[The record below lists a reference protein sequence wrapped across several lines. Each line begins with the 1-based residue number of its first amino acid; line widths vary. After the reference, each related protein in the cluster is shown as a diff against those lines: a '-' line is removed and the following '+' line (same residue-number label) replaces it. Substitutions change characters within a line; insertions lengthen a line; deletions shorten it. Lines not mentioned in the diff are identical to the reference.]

1 MNPHSKTVWASAQHM
16 ADSFLSRLPSLLVAV
31 IVFLLFYFGSVLLSR
46 IIRRATRDN
55 RRNLGVVFARLSGA
69 AVVLVGLLIAFS
81 IVAPSFEAGDLI
93 KVLGIGSVAI
103 GFAFQNILQ
112 NFLAG
117 LLLLWAEPFRV
128 GDQIKLDTFEGTVE
142 DIQTRAT
149 TIKTYDG
156 RRVVIPN
163 AELFIH
169 SVTVNT
175 AFEIRRW
182 EYELSTKAPHSLAE
196 LKSFL
201 VDTLAKVDGVLPEPA
216 PEALVIDLGDADA
229 GIVKL
234 RLTWWTK
241 NPRQHEMVASHDRVL
256 TAIRDALQKRVNRQ
270 SQDLEARAA

>member
-1 MNPHSKTVWASAQHM
+1 MNPHYRTIWAAGQHIL
-16 ADSFLSRLPSLLVAV
+16 DGFLTRLPSLAIAIV
-31 IVFLLFYFGSVLLSR
+31 VFLAFYFGSILLNR
-46 IIRRATRDN
+46 IIRRATHLHRP
-55 RRNLGVVFARLSGA
+55 NLGVVFARLAGA
-69 AVVLVGLLIAFS
+69 AVVLLGLLVAFS
-81 IVAPSFEAGDLI
+81 IVAPSFQAGDLI

-128 GDQIKLDTFEGTVE
+128 GDQIKLDNFEGTVE

-163 AELFIH
+163 AELLTH

-182 EYELSTKAPHSLAE
+182 EYEFSANAEDGLAQLKAAILETLKNVEGVLSTP
-196 LKSFL
+196 
-201 VDTLAKVDGVLPEPA
+201 P
-216 PEALVIDLGDADA
+216 PEALVVDLGDS
-229 GIVKL
+229 GLNVVKL
-234 RLTWWTK
+234 LITWWTK
-241 NPRQHEMVASHDRVL
+241 SPRQHEMVASHDRVL
-256 TAIRDALQKRVNRQ
+256 TAVREAMLRRSKSQ
-270 SQDLEARAA
+270 SKKAEPRAA

>member
-1 MNPHSKTVWASAQHM
+1 MNPHSKTVWDSAQHM
-16 ADSFLSRLPSLLVAV
+16 ADSFLSRLPSLVVAV

-69 AVVLVGLLIAFS
+69 AVVLLGLLIAFS
-81 IVAPSFEAGDLI
+81 IVAPSFQAADLI

-182 EYELSTKAPHSLAE
+182 EYALTTKAPDGLAE

-201 VDTLAKVDGVLPEPA
+201 VKTLAKVDGVLPEPG
-216 PEALVIDLGDADA
+216 PEALVIDLGNADA
-229 GIVKL
+229 GEVKL
-234 RLTWWTK
+234 LVTWWTK

-270 SQDLEARAA
+270 SQNLEARAA

>member
-1 MNPHSKTVWASAQHM
+1 MNSHTKTVWASGQHM
-16 ADSFLSRLPSLLVAV
+16 IDNLLTRLPSLAVAV
-31 IVFLLFYFGSVLLSR
+31 IVFLIFYFASILLSR
-46 IIRRATRDN
+46 VIRRATQDH
-55 RRNLGVVFARLSGA
+55 RRNLGVVFARLAGA
-69 AVVLVGLLIAFS
+69 AMILMGLLVAFS
-81 IVAPSFEAGDLI
+81 IVAPSFQAADLI

-182 EYELSTKAPHSLAE
+182 EYELSTTVRDSLTQLKA
-196 LKSFL
+196 FL
-201 VDTLAKVDGVLPEPA
+201 VDTVAKAEGVLSEPA
-216 PEALVIDLGDADA
+216 PEALVIDLGDLVA
-229 GIVKL
+229 GVVRL

-241 NPRQHEMVASHDRVL
+241 APRQHEMLASHDRVL
-256 TAIRDALQKRVNRQ
+256 TAIREALQQLTAKE
-270 SQDLEARAA
+270 SQNARPRAA

>member
-1 MNPHSKTVWASAQHM
+1 MNPHYRTIWAAGQHIL
-16 ADSFLSRLPSLLVAV
+16 DGFLTRLPSLAIAIV
-31 IVFLLFYFGSVLLSR
+31 VFLAFYFGSILLNR
-46 IIRRATRDN
+46 IIRRATHLHRP
-55 RRNLGVVFARLSGA
+55 NLGVVFARLAGA
-69 AVVLVGLLIAFS
+69 AVVLLGLLVAFS
-81 IVAPSFEAGDLI
+81 IVAPSFQAGDLI

-128 GDQIKLDTFEGTVE
+128 GDQIKLDNFEGTVE

-163 AELFIH
+163 AELFTH

-182 EYELSTKAPHSLAE
+182 EYEFSANAEDGLAQLKAAILETLKNVEGVLSTP
-196 LKSFL
+196 
-201 VDTLAKVDGVLPEPA
+201 P
-216 PEALVIDLGDADA
+216 PEALVVDLGDS
-229 GIVKL
+229 GLNVVKL
-234 RLTWWTK
+234 LITWWTK
-241 NPRQHEMVASHDRVL
+241 SPRQHEMVASHDRVL
-256 TAIRDALQKRVNRQ
+256 TAVREAMLRRSKSQ
-270 SQDLEARAA
+270 SKKAEPRAA

>member
-16 ADSFLSRLPSLLVAV
+16 ADSFLSRLPSLVVAV

-69 AVVLVGLLIAFS
+69 AVVLLGLLIAFS
-81 IVAPSFEAGDLI
+81 IVAPSFQAADLI

-182 EYELSTKAPHSLAE
+182 EYALTTKAPDGLAE

-201 VDTLAKVDGVLPEPA
+201 VKTLAKVDGVLPEPG
-216 PEALVIDLGDADA
+216 PEALVIDLGNADA
-229 GIVKL
+229 GEVKL
-234 RLTWWTK
+234 LVTWWTK

-270 SQDLEARAA
+270 SQNLEARAA